1 MKYKLQEIQNGILM
15 TNADD
20 SVVYYPNID
29 EVMAVITESLR
40 KDFRESRQF
49 EWDGAC
55 TVSLSVSGLPV

>member
-1 MKYKLQEIQNGILM
+1 MKHELQQIQNGILV

-29 EVMAVITESLR
+29 EVIAGITASLKEDFKES
-40 KDFRESRQF
+40 SQF

>member
-1 MKYKLQEIQNGILM
+1 MKYDLQQIQNGILV

-29 EVMAVITESLR
+29 EVIAGITASL
-40 KDFRESRQF
+40 KEDFKESRQF

-55 TVSLSVSGLPV
+55 TVSLSVSGLPI